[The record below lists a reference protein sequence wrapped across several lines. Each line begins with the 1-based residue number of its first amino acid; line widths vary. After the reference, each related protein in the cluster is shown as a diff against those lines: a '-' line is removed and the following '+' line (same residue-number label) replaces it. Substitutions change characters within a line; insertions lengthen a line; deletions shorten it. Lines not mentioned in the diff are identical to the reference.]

1 MQTLKNKAFR
11 VSIQWNALVRKLLAL
26 ARGGF
31 TVGFRTSRSQKAFLV
46 RCDKVTDNV
55 RIFIFCMPLI
65 FWIFVTA
72 FINIFMQNLCF
83 RDFQPYHLSLGY
95 FDDQSLEEKTIKM

>member
-31 TVGFRTSRSQKAFLV
+31 T
-46 RCDKVTDNV
+46 
-55 RIFIFCMPLI
+55 
-65 FWIFVTA
+65 
-72 FINIFMQNLCF
+72 
-83 RDFQPYHLSLGY
+83 
-95 FDDQSLEEKTIKM
+95 QSLSKKQISMLLQSKAEVIL